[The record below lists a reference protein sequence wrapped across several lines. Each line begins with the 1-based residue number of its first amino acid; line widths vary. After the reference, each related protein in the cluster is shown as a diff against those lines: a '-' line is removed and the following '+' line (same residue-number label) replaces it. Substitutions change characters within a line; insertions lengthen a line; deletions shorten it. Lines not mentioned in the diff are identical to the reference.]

1 MSNKRPSCQ
10 TAKYRVGDRVSWWVD
25 REALMVDCGTI
36 AEEPEGENLVVR
48 VDFSSRIITVP
59 RSNLAPR
66 D

>member
-1 MSNKRPSCQ
+1 
-10 TAKYRVGDRVSWWVD
+10 
-25 REALMVDCGTI
+25 MVDCGTI